1 METRRIRRLERRR
14 SQRIIATAVALGAVG
29 VAVGLALPRNPTA
42 SALTLVLAV
51 GALAAIALRADSA
64 APSHGLRH
72 VVRLPIRSAVSASV
86 ASLSSRVVGTF
97 RVIWRSTPSAVPDAK
112 PDSDAQAWWATR
124 PDPGTEA
131 ASLAPAPS
139 EPERTE
145 HAPAGVRREIE
156 RIRGSFARRLGAR
169 RMPGDRETSD
179 ALEGSTVSTSSS

>member
-14 SQRIIATAVALGAVG
+14 SQRIIATTVALGAVG

-42 SALTLVLAV
+42 STLTLVLAV

-72 VVRLPIRSAVSASV
+72 VVRLPIRSAVAASV
-86 ASLSSRVVGTF
+86 ASLSSRVVGTL
-97 RVIWRSTPSAVPDAK
+97 RVMWRTTPSAVPDAE
-112 PDSDAQAWWATR
+112 PHQRCAGLVGDATR
-124 PDPGTEA
+124 SSHGGGVA
-131 ASLAPAPS
+131 GASPS

-169 RMPGDRETSD
+169 RMPDDRATSEV
-179 ALEGSTVSTSSS
+179 LEGSTVSTGSS